1 MKLYIVISLLSI
13 IFSDPAY
20 RPMKK
25 QNMDFKVDFCR
36 YDDKSEN
43 SDFTFVRPCKEG
55 KHCLPTVSSD
65 YDIYTCQDYTPLSKK
80 KLGESCQSKYECDS
94 NLDCLSV
101 SSTEKECSIDKDSSS
116 YEKQDPVSGITNY
129 YCPSK
134 YISKN
139 QDCVANEYTFS
150 DKCYFRNTT
159 SFYSGFNPAYLKV
172 CGKIILNEKKDSSDN
187 IYYERDNVEQA
198 YIGTYDDGT
207 FVENEISCQSGFSI
221 PYYANGKLVA
231 PNSEYTHSRYNY
243 CVTPIQVDSI
253 SSDDCIVKYSVKG
266 EEKEIYHYTDSDC
279 QYLMTKYDLFK
290 KYTQSMEKCR
300 DIINYDEPYTCGD
313 PELRKYFYFYFHP
326 DEYVLYKDETQVVE
340 YLLQNA
346 YPTYKASDA
355 GLKGSNLNVKY
366 FMLLLILLAL

>member
-1 MKLYIVISLLSI
+1 MKLYIVISLLSL
-13 IFSDPAY
+13 IFSAPAY
-20 RPMKK
+20 RPMNK
-25 QNMDFKVDFCR
+25 QNIDFKADFCR
-36 YDDKSEN
+36 YNDKSEN

-55 KHCLPTVSSD
+55 KHCLETVSSS

-101 SSTEKECSIDKDSSS
+101 SSTEKECSIDKNRPS
-116 YEKQDPVSGITNY
+116 YKKKDPVSQIENY

-134 YISKN
+134 YISMN
-139 QDCVANEYTFS
+139 HACVANEYTFS
-150 DKCYFRNTT
+150 DKC
-159 SFYSGFNPAYLKV
+159 SFQNSTNYYGPFDAAYLKV
-172 CGKIILNEKKDSSDN
+172 CGQIKLNEKKDSSNN
-187 IYYERDNVEQA
+187 IYYEEEYVEQA
-198 YIGTYDDGT
+198 YIGTYEDGT
-207 FVENEISCQSGFSI
+207 FVENEMSCQSGFSI

-231 PNSEYTHSRYNY
+231 PNNVYTHSRYNY

-253 SSDDCIVKYSVKG
+253 SSDDCLVKYSVKG
-266 EEKEIYHYTDSDC
+266 EEKEIYHYSDNDC
-279 QYLMTKYDLFK
+279 QYLMTKYNLFK

-300 DIINYDEPYTCGD
+300 DVINYDEPYTCGD
-313 PELRKYFYFYFHP
+313 PELRKNFYFYFHP
-326 DEYVLYKDETQVVE
+326 DEYELYKDETQVVE
-340 YLLQNA
+340 YLLQDA